1 MKILHL
7 SSATTWR
14 GGENQIILLIRGLRE
29 LNVKNYL
36 LCAKNSLLE
45 ARAKDLNVEIISYT
59 KKGGLSLS
67 TSLFLQKTLQ
77 KYPMDI
83 VHVHDAHAHNYAW
96 ISALLGSS
104 VPVVVTRRLD
114 FVLKWHSVF
123 KYNHTNVKKVVG
135 VSKAV
140 QKILESGGVRKEKLT
155 QIYSGI
161 DLQIPLNKRGDLKSK
176 LGIEKNK
183 RIVAFVA
190 ALAAHKDPLNFVQMC
205 TEILKGNRAEH
216 VHFVMIGADG
226 GMFKQVE
233 KEIDK
238 LSLTDRISIT
248 RFIQDMNTVWPD
260 IDVMVMSS
268 SEEGLGTVVLQAF
281 LHGIPVVS
289 TRAGGLPELIVNNE
303 TGLLVD
309 IADYEGLAKE
319 VVRILNNQNLR
330 DKLVSNAKTFVD
342 KFDHR
347 KMAQSYLELYN
358 VCLS

>member
-1 MKILHL
+1 M
-7 SSATTWR
+7 
-14 GGENQIILLIRGLRE
+14 
-29 LNVKNYL
+29 
-36 LCAKNSLLE
+36 
-45 ARAKDLNVEIISYT
+45 
-59 KKGGLSLS
+59 
-67 TSLFLQKTLQ
+67 
-77 KYPMDI
+77 
-83 VHVHDAHAHNYAW
+83 
-96 ISALLGSS
+96 
-104 VPVVVTRRLD
+104 
-114 FVLKWHSVF
+114 
-123 KYNHTNVKKVVG
+123 KKVVG